1 MEYDTIVIGALIVL
15 LLYFSL
21 DFDKH
26 YSPMFHNASRH
37 PFMRFIAGIVLI
49 LTAEYNPQLS
59 AILLLIIFF
68 WIADIHLLSTL
79 NLQQKLHSQ

>member
-1 MEYDTIVIGALIVL
+1 MEYDTILAGALIVL

-26 YSPMFHNASRH
+26 YSPIFHTASRQ
-37 PFMRFIAGIVLI
+37 PFLRFLAGLGVTLIAAQNPMLAAIALIVV
-49 LTAEYNPQLS
+49 
-59 AILLLIIFF
+59 FF

-79 NLQQKLHSQ
+79 KLKPE